1 VPLKDLLQGVA
12 MGSRDD
18 DTVLSLANRLVRLN
32 KLLDDKA
39 KARIEETSGGKAIG
53 ELGKA
58 LISALDPDEI
68 VQAALATAK
77 AKGFTRDEDS
87 LLPEEIATARDARVA
102 AACAPFDKPELRD
115 EIESARRER
124 EQIIDHVNL
133 DQVTF
138 SGFSEQAEADAKV
151 VIQDFSDYVKRHKD
165 EIAALSFFYQQ
176 PYQRRA
182 LTFEMIEDLHER
194 LSRPPLMLTTE
205 RLWNAYARV
214 QANHVKGATSRRQL
228 TDLVSLVRFAL
239 ALDGEGAELKPF
251 ADEVDR
257 RFQAWIFR
265 HNAQRGTSFTSEQTE
280 WLRLMKDHIASSCS
294 ISRNDF
300 DFAELADK
308 GGLQKAWG
316 LFGKELDALMNEMNE
331 DLVA

>member
-1 VPLKDLLQGVA
+1 
-12 MGSRDD
+12 
-18 DTVLSLANRLVRLN
+18 LN

-39 KARIEETSGGKAIG
+39 KARIEKVSGGMAIG

-58 LISALDPDEI
+58 LISALDPDAI

-77 AKGFTRDEDS
+77 AKGITRDENS
-87 LLPEEIATARDARVA
+87 LLPEELDAARATRVA

-124 EQIIDHVNL
+124 EQIIDHINL

-138 SGFSEQAEADAKV
+138 SGFSAQAETDAKA
-151 VIQDFSDYVKRHKD
+151 VIQKFSDYIQQHKD

-182 LTFEMIEDLHER
+182 LTFDMIEELHE
-194 LSRPPLMLTTE
+194 LLGRPPIMLTTE

-214 QANHVKGATSRRQL
+214 RANQVKGATSRRQL
-228 TDLVSLVRFAL
+228 TDLVSLLRFAL
-239 ALDGEGAELKPF
+239 SLDCGGAELTPF
-251 ADEVDR
+251 ADEVHR

-265 HNAQRGTSFTSEQTE
+265 HNAQRSTAFTPEQTD

-300 DFAELADK
+300 DYAELADR

-316 LFGKELDALMNEMNE
+316 LFGNELDKLMTEMNE
-331 DLVA
+331 QLVA